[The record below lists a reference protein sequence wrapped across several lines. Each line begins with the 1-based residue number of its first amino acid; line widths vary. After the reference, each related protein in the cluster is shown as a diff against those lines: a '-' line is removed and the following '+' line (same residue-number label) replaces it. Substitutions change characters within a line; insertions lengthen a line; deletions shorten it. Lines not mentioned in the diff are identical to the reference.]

1 MTKIFIFFG
10 LIILLFLANQV
21 FAQLD
26 NTILSEKVNLSADK
40 QQHLDLNFNV
50 LSYFRNNE
58 YFNPIV
64 SGETLFG
71 YLFSPT
77 FTYYPTERL
86 RLDVGAFF
94 RQDFGST
101 RFSQVSPFFRLQYK
115 KDSTRVIFGNL
126 QANHSHRLI
135 EPLYAFENMINRY
148 LESGIQILHHKKW
161 LYLDLWVDWQ
171 RRTLRGS
178 SEQEQI
184 WGGLSAYF
192 QLLKTE
198 KFSWQIPIQA
208 SILHRGGQD
217 LVGVTFPASNTLN
230 GAVGLNFQWTNPAEK
245 FVREIRFENYLVL
258 ASAPILDSAQ
268 FAQTQILPFER
279 GNGWYLNAGI
289 KTRWL
294 EMLASWWQGN
304 NFESTEG
311 GELYR
316 SYPVARDGFYQRQ
329 RNLLF
334 LRFFK
339 DFKLAEAMHLSL
351 RLEPYYDFVN
361 QRLEFSNGLY
371 VVYRPNFHLTK
382 LKMLKAK

>member
-1 MTKIFIFFG
+1 M
-10 LIILLFLANQV
+10 
-21 FAQLD
+21 D
-26 NTILSEKVNLSADK
+26 NRLLSEKISLSPDK
-40 QQHLDLNFNV
+40 KQHLDLNFNV

-77 FTYYPTERL
+77 FTYYPTEHL

-115 KDSTRVIFGNL
+115 KDSTSVIFGNL
-126 QANHSHRLI
+126 QANHSHLLI

-171 RRTLRGS
+171 RRTFRGS

-192 QLLKTE
+192 QLYQSDKV
-198 KFSWQIPIQA
+198 SWRIPIQA

-217 LVGVTFPASNTLN
+217 LVGSAFPASNTLN
-230 GAVGLNFQWTNPAEK
+230 GAVGLNFELTNPKER
-245 FVREIRFENYLVL
+245 FVRNIRLESYWVYAN
-258 ASAPILDSAQ
+258 APILDTFQ
-268 FAQTQILPFER
+268 FARTQVLPFEL
-279 GNGWYLNAGI
+279 GSGAYLNGGI

-294 EMLASWWQGN
+294 ELLVSWWRGN
-304 NFESTEG
+304 NFESSEG

-316 SYPVARDGFYQRQ
+316 SYPVAQEGFFQRH
-329 RNLLF
+329 RHLLF
-334 LRFFK
+334 VRFFK
-339 DFKLAEAMHLSL
+339 DFKLAEAMNISL
-351 RLEPYYDFVN
+351 RFEPYYDFFN
-361 QRLEFSNGLY
+361 RRLEFSNGLY
-371 VVYRPNFHLTK
+371 VIYRPNFYLAK
-382 LKMLKAK
+382 IKAWRGQ